1 MPKGEMVMLSKD
13 QILKADD
20 SKTIEVDVP
29 EWGGTV
35 LVGTMSGFARDQFE
49 SAIIG
54 KNGGLNTTNI
64 RAKLAA
70 STLIDAKGNLLFND
84 KDVAAL
90 GKKSAAALDRVFE
103 EAQKLN
109 RISEAD
115 VEDLAKNS

>member
-1 MPKGEMVMLSKD
+1 MLSKE

-20 SKTIEVDVP
+20 SKTIELDVP

-35 LVGTMSGFARDQFE
+35 MIGTMSGFARDQFE
-49 SAIIG
+49 AAILG
-54 KNGGLNTTNI
+54 KNGGANTTNI

-70 STLIDAKGNLLFND
+70 STLIDEEGNLLFTA

-103 EAQKLN
+103 AAQKLN
-109 RISEAD
+109 RISDTD

>member
-1 MPKGEMVMLSKD
+1 MLSKD

-35 LVGTMSGFARDQFE
+35 LIGTMSGFARDQFE

-54 KNGGLNTTNI
+54 KNGGVNATNI

-70 STLIDAKGNLLFND
+70 STLIDDKGNLLFND

-103 EAQKLN
+103 AAQKLN

>member
-1 MPKGEMVMLSKD
+1 MLSKE

-35 LVGTMSGFARDQFE
+35 MIGTMSGFARDQFE
-49 SAIIG
+49 AAILG
-54 KNGGLNTTNI
+54 KNGGANTVNI

-70 STLIDAKGNLLFND
+70 STLIDEQGNLLFTA
-84 KDVAAL
+84 KDVTAL

-103 EAQKLN
+103 AAQKLN
-109 RISEAD
+109 RISDTD
-115 VEDLAKNS
+115 VEELAKN